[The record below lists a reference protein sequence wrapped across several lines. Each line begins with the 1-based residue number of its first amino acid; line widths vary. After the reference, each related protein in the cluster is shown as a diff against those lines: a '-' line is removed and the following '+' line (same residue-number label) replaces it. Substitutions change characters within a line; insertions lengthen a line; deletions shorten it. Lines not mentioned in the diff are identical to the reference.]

1 MYLQRWNLSALIAET
16 SLLAWTLVTEPIST
30 LSTETKKTQVNH
42 SGAANAVRMI
52 ETTKTSMNSEY
63 ELREKLKVIKVWA
76 EHLIENSRPP
86 ESPAGE
92 SAYYCAK
99 AFLQTELKSIVT
111 EETHK

>member
-1 MYLQRWNLSALIAET
+1 MET
-16 SLLAWTLVTEPIST
+16 PPQEGTLATEHICT
-30 LSTETKKTQVNH
+30 LSTETKKTQANH
-42 SGAANAVRMI
+42 SFVANAVRTI
-52 ETTKTSMNSEY
+52 ETTKTNMNSEY
-63 ELREKLKVIKVWA
+63 ELREKLRVIKVWA